1 MARVNGLNKITGKLA
16 NASFYTIQGGDQ
28 VYVRSKGGPK
38 KRAIKTKPQFE
49 KLRRN
54 NSEWKACTKMG
65 GWIRYAYFDMKHLE
79 DYPAIG
85 SLNALTKKIQAF
97 DEENE
102 HGKRSILLSKHKE
115 LLGGFSLSRKQVLES
130 VLRVPIDATLDRETM
145 KARVFLPAIDTRMYL
160 YNFRNLPF
168 FRLYVQLGGVSD
180 WKYDEANKMYDAV
193 SQVYWKGESSY
204 CTDWMSTSGTTNS
217 IEYNLKYNQ
226 QELPLEESVT
236 LLLSMG
242 LEFGKQGP
250 DGKPEGVK
258 YAGTGK
264 ILRVG

>member
-54 NSEWKACTKMG
+54 NSEWKGCTKMA

-79 DYPAIG
+79 DYPVIG
-85 SLNALTKKIQAF
+85 SLNAITKKIQQL
-97 DEENE
+97 DEEGE
-102 HGKRSILLSKHKE
+102 HGKRSIYLSKHRA

-130 VLRVPIDATLDRETM
+130 VLRVPIDASIDREAMT
-145 KARVFLPAIDTRMYL
+145 ARVSLPPIDTRMYL

-168 FRLYVQLGGVSD
+168 FRLYFQLGGVSD
-180 WKYDEANKMYDAV
+180 WKYDEENKMYNALNEMN
-193 SQVYWKGESSY
+193 WKGENFF
-204 CTDWMSTSGTTNS
+204 CTDWMSTSGTTDS
-217 IEYNLKYNQ
+217 IEYNLEYIQ
-226 QELPLEESVT
+226 DEPQIPESLT
-236 LLLSMG
+236 LLLTVG
-242 LEFGKQGP
+242 LEFGKQGM

-258 YAGTGK
+258 YAGTAK
-264 ILRVG
+264 IVRVG

>member
-54 NSEWKACTKMG
+54 NSEWKACAKMG
-65 GWIRYAYFDMKHLE
+65 GCIRYAYFDMKHLE
-79 DYPAIG
+79 DYPVIG
-85 SLNALTKKIQAF
+85 SLNAITKKIQQM
-97 DEENE
+97 DEEGE
-102 HGKRSILLSKHKE
+102 HGKRSILLSKHKD

-130 VLRVPIDATLDRETM
+130 VLRVPIDASLDRESMT
-145 KARVFLPAIDTRMYL
+145 ARVMLPPIDTRMYL
-160 YNFRNLPF
+160 FNFRNLPF
-168 FRLYVQLGGVSD
+168 FRLFFQLGGVSD
-180 WKYDEANKMYDAV
+180 WKYDEENKWYDAV
-193 SQVYWKGESSY
+193 SEIYWKGESSF
-204 CTDWMSTSGTTNS
+204 CTEWMSTSGTTES

-226 QELPLEESVT
+226 DIPPINENVT
-236 LLLSMG
+236 LLLTMG
-242 LEFGKQGP
+242 LEFGKQGT

-258 YAGTGK
+258 YAGCGK

>member
-1 MARVNGLNKITGKLA
+1 MAQVKGLNKITGKFA

-28 VYVRSKGGPK
+28 VYVRSKGGPT

-65 GWIRYAYFDMKHLE
+65 GSIRYAYFDMKHLE
-79 DYPAIG
+79 DYPVIG
-85 SLNALTKKIQAF
+85 ALNAIAKKIQLM
-97 DEENE
+97 DEEGE
-102 HGKRSILLSKHKE
+102 HGKRSIYLSRHRA

-130 VLRVPIDATLDRETM
+130 VLRVPIDALIDRESMT
-145 KARVFLPAIDTRMYL
+145 ARISLPPIDTRMYL
-160 YNFRNLPF
+160 YNFRNLPY
-168 FRLYVQLGGVSD
+168 FRLFFQLGGESD
-180 WKYDEANKMYDAV
+180 WKYNEENKSYAAV
-193 SQVYWKGESSY
+193 SETYWKGESSF
-204 CTDWMSTSGTTNS
+204 CTDWMSTSGTTAAINQ
-217 IEYNLKYNQ
+217 LLRYNQ
-226 QELPLEESVT
+226 ETPPLEDSVT
-236 LLLSMG
+236 LLLTMG

-258 YAGTGK
+258 YAGCGK